1 VRQWKPLQGR
11 IDEPRYVAVLA
22 RLDYQAGHAQVWRDA
37 VSSWFFRTSGIP
49 DAKGRVGHYP
59 GRVEAEA
66 MNLAGYEA
74 TDVKPW
80 EAASGAKAVQCASP
94 ARRCSA
100 RFRYEGKP
108 GWFDLSVRYFDQ
120 NNGVSRF
127 RVFLADQLVAEW
139 LADDTIP
146 TKTIDAHS
154 SARRRIEGLPLRPGD
169 EIRIEGIPDG
179 GETAAL
185 DYVEISP
192 AQD

>member
-1 VRQWKPLQGR
+1 
-11 IDEPRYVAVLA
+11 
-22 RLDYQAGHAQVWRDA
+22 
-37 VSSWFFRTSGIP
+37 
-49 DAKGRVGHYP
+49 
-59 GRVEAEA
+59 
-66 MNLAGYEA
+66 
-74 TDVKPW
+74 
-80 EAASGAKAVQCASP
+80 
-94 ARRCSA
+94 
-100 RFRYEGKP
+100 
-108 GWFDLSVRYFDQ
+108 
-120 NNGVSRF
+120 
-127 RVFLADQLVAEW
+127 VFLADQLVAEW